1 MWEVAWKKW
10 ASNRKNRMLS
20 LLLVVLVLMVNV
32 YSYFQYDGHTLS
44 YIDGV
49 DVFSS
54 FIHSELYDEQY
65 ELEQVPDKSEA
76 NTEYRRRYEL
86 HQLKYDVYRA
96 MSPIKVYF
104 SYGKDFGEA
113 TTDLDEER
121 LVDALY
127 SLSVRMLKA
136 YEEGAIDDTH
146 LNSYGKS
153 IREIEEDILVSD
165 WLREKNLQ
173 LDTNP
178 YEPTAWKMTK
188 LLVSAPASMVLVFL
202 LVAFAIDAYTKE
214 VNQGSYKIWFLADK
228 GRGSLIIGQVLR
240 SFLFVLFGFI
250 LLMII
255 QFLITGLVF
264 EFGQADYPV
273 LRNQTIQPSLFL
285 GDYQAGI
292 VPIWMYCAT
301 QMALIVL
308 VAFSLSLFGVWMS
321 VIFQSTVPA
330 IIVEVLVLGGTYI
343 HMSLFNKPIYFNP
356 VQALYLNEAW
366 RTDTVYSPYWFILT
380 NVLLALISII
390 GINLVVNR
398 VDIKD

>member
-214 VNQGSYKIWFLADK
+214 VNQGSIRF
-228 GRGSLIIGQVLR
+228 GS
-240 SFLFVLFGFI
+240 
-250 LLMII
+250 
-255 QFLITGLVF
+255 
-264 EFGQADYPV
+264 
-273 LRNQTIQPSLFL
+273 
-285 GDYQAGI
+285 
-292 VPIWMYCAT
+292 
-301 QMALIVL
+301 
-308 VAFSLSLFGVWMS
+308 
-321 VIFQSTVPA
+321 
-330 IIVEVLVLGGTYI
+330 
-343 HMSLFNKPIYFNP
+343 
-356 VQALYLNEAW
+356 W
-366 RTDTVYSPYWFILT
+366 RTREEV
-380 NVLLALISII
+380 A
-390 GINLVVNR
+390 
-398 VDIKD
+398 

>member
-1 MWEVAWKKW
+1 
-10 ASNRKNRMLS
+10 
-20 LLLVVLVLMVNV
+20 
-32 YSYFQYDGHTLS
+32 
-44 YIDGV
+44 
-49 DVFSS
+49 
-54 FIHSELYDEQY
+54 
-65 ELEQVPDKSEA
+65 
-76 NTEYRRRYEL
+76 
-86 HQLKYDVYRA
+86 
-96 MSPIKVYF
+96 
-104 SYGKDFGEA
+104 
-113 TTDLDEER
+113 
-121 LVDALY
+121 
-127 SLSVRMLKA
+127 
-136 YEEGAIDDTH
+136 
-146 LNSYGKS
+146 
-153 IREIEEDILVSD
+153 
-165 WLREKNLQ
+165 
-173 LDTNP
+173 
-178 YEPTAWKMTK
+178 
-188 LLVSAPASMVLVFL
+188 
-202 LVAFAIDAYTKE
+202 
-214 VNQGSYKIWFLADK
+214 
-228 GRGSLIIGQVLR
+228 
-240 SFLFVLFGFI
+240 
-250 LLMII
+250 MII

-398 VDIKD
+398 IDIKD